1 MSEIIKL
8 QDIKK
13 SHGKKND
20 AIFDKIFVESL
31 HELKDDNL
39 NMFLQTSDEL
49 YQRTLAWD
57 EIVKLQK
64 HELLAFYYRFKE
76 NIKLQNSII
85 DLDKL
90 TQIIQICK
98 TGYGCNG
105 HNFGC
110 SRCNSNC
117 SDLNPEVCSGCA
129 KKMARYIAINYETI
143 MKDVPEKKE

>member
-8 QDIKK
+8 QDVKK
-13 SHGKKND
+13 NRGKKND
-20 AIFDKIFVESL
+20 AIFDQIFVESL
-31 HELKDDNL
+31 RELKN
-39 NMFLQTSDEL
+39 NNFEMFLQTSNEL
-49 YQRTLAWD
+49 YQRPLAWE
-57 EIVKLQK
+57 EIVKLPK

-76 NIKLQNSII
+76 NIKLCNSII

-98 TGYGCNG
+98 TGYGCSG

-117 SDLNPEVCSGCA
+117 SDLDPEVCSGCA

-143 MKDVPEKKE
+143 MKTPQEKE